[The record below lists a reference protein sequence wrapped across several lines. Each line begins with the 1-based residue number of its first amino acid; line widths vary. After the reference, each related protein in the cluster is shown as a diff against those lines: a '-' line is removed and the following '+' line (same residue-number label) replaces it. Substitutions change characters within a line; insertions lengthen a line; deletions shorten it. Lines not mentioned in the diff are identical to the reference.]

1 MMTRS
6 GIARAASACLLGLL
20 LPGAGHAFLGRWG
33 KGLLFLG
40 SLGTLFVVG
49 VAMDARLRFYWG
61 LDDILAIIIGV
72 SQAAGGLLYV
82 GARALGFEDGRVQ
95 SPTFDYGNTFTAVA
109 GLLNSLCALDAWD
122 VARGRRP

>member
-1 MMTRS
+1 MTRPS
-6 GIARAASACLLGLL
+6 TARAALAASFGLL

-33 KGLLFLG
+33 KGLVFFG

-49 VAMDARLRFYWG
+49 VAMQARLRFYWG
-61 LDDILAIIIGV
+61 LDDVLAIIVGV

-82 GARALGFEDGRVQ
+82 AARALGFEDGRVQ
-95 SPTFDYGNTFTAVA
+95 APTFDYANTFTAVA

-122 VARGRRP
+122 IGRGRRP